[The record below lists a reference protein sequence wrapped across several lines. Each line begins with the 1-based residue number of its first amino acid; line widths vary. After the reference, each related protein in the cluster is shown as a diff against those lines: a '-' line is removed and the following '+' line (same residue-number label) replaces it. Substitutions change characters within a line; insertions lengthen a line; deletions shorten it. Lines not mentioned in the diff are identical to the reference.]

1 VACRVALN
9 FCGSLILQSG
19 VFLCFA
25 GTNFCD
31 WKCAIFGKSRSNGT
45 DNIFVFYLS
54 TCNRN
59 TDKTTWEGKTDQ
71 GRTIRKVVRGRGWEK
86 TKTKIMQGKMSEKKI
101 HARENVRKKIH
112 AQDRPHFDM
121 KP

>member
-1 VACRVALN
+1 MACRVALN

-25 GTNFCD
+25 VTNFCD
-31 WKCAIFGKSRSNGT
+31 WKCAIFGKSRLNGT

-59 TDKTTWEGKTDQ
+59 TDKTAGKVRQ
-71 GRTIRKVVRGRGWEK
+71 IRDGPLEK
-86 TKTKIMQGKMSEKKI
+86 
-101 HARENVRKKIH
+101 
-112 AQDRPHFDM
+112 
-121 KP
+121 